1 MTISVQTN
9 QSKKVSGCGWGAA
22 AAHTPVHFHTEF
34 KFNLKISPTSCP
46 DWVGISAL
54 QHTEHRADYNEYL
67 LMVTVGKHAAW
78 LVVMTGIMWGSQ
90 RRLTKVSQCP
100 QWFHIKDTLK
110 EADTTIIKGRMAL
123 RIYAK
128 QCSSIITLVS
138 ASQFHAYLPCFLDAC
153 LA

>member
-34 KFNLKISPTSCP
+34 HART
-46 DWVGISAL
+46 GISAL

-78 LVVMTGIMWGSQ
+78 LVVMTGIM
-90 RRLTKVSQCP
+90 
-100 QWFHIKDTLK
+100 
-110 EADTTIIKGRMAL
+110 
-123 RIYAK
+123 
-128 QCSSIITLVS
+128 
-138 ASQFHAYLPCFLDAC
+138 
-153 LA
+153 